1 MVRLP
6 RLPLDPALPV
16 LALLAVCLL
25 APGSAASPA
34 PPGADSAAGPAAF
47 PASHS
52 PGISTH
58 SIPTP
63 FAADAA
69 IAAAA
74 EPIRRMPGGVRDKA
88 DAILDLIFDEDD
100 GLGFQY
106 SSYPTRTAAGAF
118 EARDGNCLSLVNLYL
133 ALARSAGLDAFPM
146 EVEGFYSFSR
156 RSGTLV
162 RSTHVIGGLSVN
174 GMLLTVDFLPDKP
187 KAYRRI
193 EPISD
198 QRHAALV
205 HNARAAEAM
214 LEGRTGVAE
223 VLYRE
228 ALRLDP
234 GNAEV
239 WNNFGVLAK
248 RDGDLDTARQR
259 YHRALESDPQFLP
272 ALNNLTLLE
281 RHLGNR
287 EVADELAARALE
299 EKYQSPY
306 FLAQQ
311 AMHRAR
317 AGELDEARR
326 LLLRARRIDR
336 EIPEVHLALGRV
348 ELARGHAHQA
358 EEHFAAARRH
368 SAPLPDR
375 YRNKLDAKIGKL
387 TKLAAAR

>member
-1 MVRLP
+1 MA
-6 RLPLDPALPV
+6 RLPLLSRKPTL
-16 LALLAVCLL
+16 LALLALMAACLA
-25 APGSAASPA
+25 APAGLISASPA
-34 PPGADSAAGPAAF
+34 SPAAGTPVPHPPGASAQA
-47 PASHS
+47 
-52 PGISTH
+52 
-58 SIPTP
+58 IPSP
-63 FAADAA
+63 FAADPA

-74 EPIRRMPGGVRDKA
+74 EPIRRMPGGIRDKA
-88 DAILDLIFDEDD
+88 DAILELIFDEDD

-156 RSGTLV
+156 RNGTVV

-214 LEGRTGVAE
+214 LEGRSAIAE

-234 GNAEV
+234 GNAEA

-248 RDGDLDTARQR
+248 RAGDLGTAGKR
-259 YHRALESDPQFLP
+259 YRRALESAPHFLP

-281 RHLGNR
+281 RHLGNHQ
-287 EVADELAARALE
+287 AAAELAARALE

-311 AMHRAR
+311 AMHRAH

-336 EIPEVHLALGRV
+336 EIPEVHLALGRL
-348 ELARGHAHQA
+348 ELARGQADRA
-358 EEHFAAARRH
+358 EEHFAAARLR
-368 SAPLPDR
+368 SRPLPER